1 MLQPEEANRL
11 EPVFLP
17 TGLNLRL
24 GVSLSELQP
33 GEVGQLVEGGCTLLR
48 GKGSVR
54 VVVCQGA
61 HPKDIYKAVAS
72 ALLEGKEQG
81 LVDQLE
87 DAGWDLSIL
96 ALHTHGYTYTSNR

>member
-1 MLQPEEANRL
+1 MQPEEANRL

-48 GKGSVR
+48 GKESAR
-54 VVVCQGA
+54 VVVGQGA
-61 HPKDIYKAVAS
+61 HPKDIYKVAAN
-72 ALLEGKEQG
+72 ALLEGKDQG

-87 DAGWDLSIL
+87 EAGWDLSIL
-96 ALHTHGYTYTSNR
+96 ALHTHGYTYTSNH